1 MGGSLPRNFTEPQ
14 KPSYFYLVWFQNTRG
29 KVQRTLLDFSSKG
42 WKCSNPVFHCYCL
55 QWAGKLG
62 KWRWCRSWRYPVANS
77 IPSCNV
83 RALEIS
89 KPRICEG
96 KIFQMYG
103 LFCVPMFRIDL
114 FLKCDDY
121 RIRDFKE
128 TLKSPKILPFFLEI
142 PGIIGTSKII
152 GFSILCF
159 KRFY

>member
-1 MGGSLPRNFTEPQ
+1 M
-14 KPSYFYLVWFQNTRG
+14 
-29 KVQRTLLDFSSKG
+29 
-42 WKCSNPVFHCYCL
+42 
-55 QWAGKLG
+55 
-62 KWRWCRSWRYPVANS
+62 ANS

-128 TLKSPKILPFFLEI
+128 TLKSPKILPFSLKFLELSELLRSSVF
-142 PGIIGTSKII
+142 PFCVLKV
-152 GFSILCF
+152 LLE
-159 KRFY
+159 